1 MLQMLSGRNQI
12 TVGKLRCNALT
23 IKQFGIA
30 EWRVLLL
37 FLLLFV
43 KPLEDWRFD
52 SSVWCD
58 ITSSEPWGWLPLLN
72 VDIFLWTRD
81 PSTIA
86 TGTVLQSFHSRHQA
100 PEPAVNAILE
110 LDLDTC
116 REAWMMLRAL
126 ARVGPQSVSGRVA
139 KKSSK
144 ALANLNPGH
153 GLMTWKYNNISNDLW
168 NTR

>member
-52 SSVWCD
+52 SSV
-58 ITSSEPWGWLPLLN
+58 
-72 VDIFLWTRD
+72 
-81 PSTIA
+81 
-86 TGTVLQSFHSRHQA
+86 
-100 PEPAVNAILE
+100 
-110 LDLDTC
+110 
-116 REAWMMLRAL
+116 
-126 ARVGPQSVSGRVA
+126 
-139 KKSSK
+139 
-144 ALANLNPGH
+144 
-153 GLMTWKYNNISNDLW
+153 
-168 NTR
+168 